1 MKKETAPHLRGHW
14 HTRMGFLLAAIG
26 SAVGL
31 GNIWRFPYI
40 CYKNGGGAFLIPYF
54 IALFM
59 VGIPLMIL
67 ELGLGHRFQASAP
80 LACRMANKRWEMLG
94 WWPIV
99 FVMFGIMLYYCVVI
113 AWCVNYFVLSF
124 DLGWGQNTAAFFH
137 QTFLGLTSGPF
148 DIGDLRISIAYATI
162 AVWGVT
168 WFIVYRGIGKGIEL
182 ANKIFMPVLFVLM
195 IALVAWSATL
205 PGAGEGIR
213 ALLTPDTSRL
223 LDPQAW
229 SDAFSQIF
237 FSLSLGFGIMITYAS
252 YLPRKAHITNNGI
265 ITACANCG
273 FEIFAGFAVFATLGY
288 MAHMQHVAVSDVVA
302 GGPGL
307 AFVAYPKAI
316 NLLPFGNRAFGIIFF
331 LALIFAGLSSGISII
346 EAFSAGLVDKFG
358 HSRKWAVSIICAI
371 GAVGSLIFANGAG
384 LYWLDI
390 VDHFINNYGLLVVG
404 ILEAILIGWIFGAKR
419 FADGVNK
426 NPGFKIGRIWRVSIQ
441 YVTPIVLVAIVGT
454 EAVRNVL
461 TPYGG
466 YSWISLLS
474 IGVGW
479 FVMTIAVAYVVTKR
493 RWKHRKHE
501 VEDAEGPVV
510 AEVRA
515 DEERPQGEL

>member
-1 MKKETAPHLRGHW
+1 
-14 HTRMGFLLAAIG
+14 MGFLLAAIG

-59 VGIPLMIL
+59 VGIPVMIL
-67 ELGLGHRFQASAP
+67 EQGLGHRFQASAP
-80 LACRMANKRWEMLG
+80 LACRMAGRRWEMLG
-94 WWPIV
+94 WWPII

-113 AWCVNYFVLSF
+113 SWCVNYFILSF
-124 DLGWGQNTAAFFH
+124 DLGWGADTSEFFH
-137 QTFLGLTSGPF
+137 KTFLGLTSGPF
-148 DIGDLRISIAYATI
+148 EIGDLRTPIAYGTI
-162 AVWGVT
+162 GVWAIT
-168 WFIVYRGIGKGIEL
+168 WFIVYRGIGRGIEL
-182 ANKIFMPVLFVLM
+182 ANKIFMPVLLVLM

-205 PGAGEGIR
+205 PGAGDGIR

-252 YLPRKAHITNNGI
+252 YLPRRAHITNNAL
-265 ITACANCG
+265 ITSLANCG

-288 MAHMQHVAVSDVVA
+288 MAFAQGSLVENVVA

-307 AFVAYPKAI
+307 AFVAYPQAI
-316 NLLPFGNRAFGIIFF
+316 NLLPFGNKIFGIMFF
-331 LALIFAGLSSGISII
+331 LALIFAGLSSGISIV
-346 EAFSAGLVDKFG
+346 ETFVAGLVDKYG
-358 HSRKWAVSIICAI
+358 HSRKWAISIICAI

-390 VDHFINNYGLLVVG
+390 VDHFINNFGLLVVG

-419 FADGVNK
+419 FTEGINQ
-426 NPGFKIGRIWRVSIQ
+426 NPGFKVGTTWRFCIK
-441 YVTPIVLVAIVGT
+441 YFAPLALIAIVGS
-454 EAVRNVL
+454 EAVRNA
-461 TPYGG
+461 TEPYGG
-466 YSWISLLS
+466 YSWASVTTIGLGWLL
-474 IGVGW
+474 I
-479 FVMTIAVAYVVTKR
+479 TVAAAYLLTRR
-493 RWKHRKHE
+493 RWVHRLHE
-501 VEDAEGPVV
+501 VEEAEGPVV
-510 AEVRA
+510 AEVRT
-515 DEERPQGEL
+515 DEERPEGEV